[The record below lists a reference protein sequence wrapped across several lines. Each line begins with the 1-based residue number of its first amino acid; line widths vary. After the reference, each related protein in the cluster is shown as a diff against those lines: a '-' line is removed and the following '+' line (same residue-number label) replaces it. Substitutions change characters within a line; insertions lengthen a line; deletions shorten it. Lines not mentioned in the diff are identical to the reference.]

1 MNRKILLLDESH
13 NCDILLFF
21 FSLKHYQAISRSRYI
36 STFVKKNLEFVH
48 LSVLWR
54 PVFSVSDVD
63 ECILKSN

>member
-1 MNRKILLLDESH
+1 MNRKLLLLDESH

-36 STFVKKNLEFVH
+36 STFGEKKKPEFVH
-48 LSVLWR
+48 PGVLWR
-54 PVFSVSDVD
+54 PVSDVD

>member
-36 STFVKKNLEFVH
+36 STFVKKKPRVRSPECFVAT
-48 LSVLWR
+48 S
-54 PVFSVSDVD
+54 VFSQ
-63 ECILKSN
+63 